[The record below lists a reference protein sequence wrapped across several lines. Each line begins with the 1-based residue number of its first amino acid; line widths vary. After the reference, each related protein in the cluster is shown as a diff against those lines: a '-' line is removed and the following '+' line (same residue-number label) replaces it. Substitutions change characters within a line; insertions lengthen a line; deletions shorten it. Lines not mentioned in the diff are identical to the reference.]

1 MEAAVSKL
9 LFESSLETGRGAATH
24 LRKNFDASSAETP
37 SAFLLRCALFLRPEE
52 EKAARAQ
59 LAGPRLSNAVLA
71 LALPMHE
78 AALRRG
84 PTMSAAAKD
93 EGLIVLS
100 TSFPPVL
107 PLQSREAGGVGLA
120 NPSNLCYMN
129 CELLCSVIN
138 NTHLPSTSTL
148 AEHLFF
154 IFCRCDLTAL
164 YDPLLPRWRPC
175 HSGGARLHA
184 CRTRERL
191 RAS

>member
-24 LRKNFDASSAETP
+24 LRKNFDASSAEAA

-52 EKAARAQ
+52 EEAARAQ

-84 PTMSAAAKD
+84 PTVSSAARF

-107 PLQSREAGGVGLA
+107 PLRSREAGGVGLA
-120 NPSNLCYMN
+120 NPSNICYMN
-129 CELLCSVIN
+129 CELPCRVTH
-138 NTHLPSTSTL
+138 NTHSPGAPTL
-148 AEHLFF
+148 A
-154 IFCRCDLTAL
+154 D
-164 YDPLLPRWRPC
+164 W
-175 HSGGARLHA
+175 
-184 CRTRERL
+184 
-191 RAS
+191 